1 MSVNYRVLVFL
12 FLVSSLTIRTAE
24 ADSVNADKNVTNLHC
39 NGSGECSAELADPQS
54 PVAKA
59 CQSPKQSVSWNAKFK
74 NAFLI
79 ICDCDCTTHDNEGW
93 LIENSRSESKATV
106 RQVYLG
112 KETTI
117 ASMRKNPS
125 RISDIMASHPLC
137 EALVAKML
145 DESSFVTLVKRP
157 THGRL
162 ESYCF
167 SPVYIARGE
176 KGLQF
181 KGPDSNFREDGFRGE
196 EVNNFKLRGAILK
209 MVNDMETDL
218 SVHANEQIR

>member
-1 MSVNYRVLVFL
+1 MLS
-12 FLVSSLTIRTAE
+12 RTGR
-24 ADSVNADKNVTNLHC
+24 STKP
-39 NGSGECSAELADPQS
+39 S
-54 PVAKA
+54 
-59 CQSPKQSVSWNAKFK
+59 CQSLSIPKQSVSWNAKFK

-167 SPVYIARGE
+167 SPVYIALGE
-176 KGLQF
+176 EGLQF
-181 KGPDSNFREDGFRGE
+181 KGPDSNLGRTNFKE
-196 EVNNFKLRGAILK
+196 EVSNLKLRGAILK
-209 MVNDMETDL
+209 IVNEMETDL
-218 SVHANEQIR
+218 SVHTNEQIR